1 MNSQI
6 RESYDCYFYD
16 LPILESITTAVA
28 VFSWTEIVLSLYN
41 NIIYANFINPTDT
54 IRLFYHQSLCLIYFR
69 CVPHCIFIMQQSFT
83 NKIIKVKS
91 HVNAFLKSILLQK
104 KFLRFR
110 DLRSTCKLHKR
121 TLRGMVKPVALLTH
135 WFSNHRFER

>member
-41 NIIYANFINPTDT
+41 NIIYANFINPTDA
-54 IRLFYHQSLCLIYFR
+54 IRLFYHQSLFLIYVG
-69 CVPHCIFIMQQSFT
+69 CVPDCIFIMQQNST
-83 NKIIKVKS
+83 NKIIKVKCR
-91 HVNAFLKSILLQK
+91 VNAFLKILS
-104 KFLRFR
+104 FR
-110 DLRSTCKLHKR
+110 RNSWGL
-121 TLRGMVKPVALLTH
+121 
-135 WFSNHRFER
+135 EI